1 MKKIRLKKWVR
12 YLMLSII
19 DLIIILN
26 LPNLMKE
33 IVTINDY
40 RQNILILFIILFSN
54 ILLICKIEKEL

>member
-12 YLMLSII
+12 YLILSII
-19 DLIIILN
+19 DLIVILN

-54 ILLICKIEKEL
+54 ILLICKIEKDL

>member
-12 YLMLSII
+12 YLILSVI
-19 DLIIILN
+19 DLIVILN

-54 ILLICKIEKEL
+54 ILLICKIEKDL

>member
-19 DLIIILN
+19 DLIVILN

-54 ILLICKIEKEL
+54 ILLICKIEKDL

>member
-12 YLMLSII
+12 YLILSII

>member
-40 RQNILILFIILFSN
+40 RHNILILFIILFSN

>member
-19 DLIIILN
+19 DLIVVLN

-54 ILLICKIEKEL
+54 ILLICKIEKDL

>member
-26 LPNLMKE
+26 LPNLMKK